1 MSFQNSV
8 IFPFPAVQYIPLA
21 ITKIMEGDL
30 PKSPSTRQ
38 SAQLIA
44 GPELNS
50 WREILCRNYGVTIPK
65 IFPALTFPVFAINLQ
80 VTTAKYRGFFVTL
93 LGSKAQGHY
102 QLFTIPAERFY
113 KPKLFC
119 QVFDPVSGIELARC
133 SLFIPQTELWK
144 PAAVNP

>member
-21 ITKIMEGDL
+21 ITKVMEGNI
-30 PKSPSTRQ
+30 PKPL
-38 SAQLIA
+38 SAGPTSKLIA

-50 WREILCRNYGVTIPK
+50 WRAFLCRDYGITIPEF
-65 IFPALTFPVFAINLQ
+65 FPTLTFPIFAINLQ
-80 VTTAKYRGFFVTL
+80 ITTAKYRGFFITL
-93 LGSKAQGHY
+93 LGSAVQGHY

-119 QVFDPVSGIELARC
+119 QVFDSVSGTELARC
-133 SLFIPQTELWK
+133 SLFIPQTVLGK
-144 PAAVNP
+144 PAGI